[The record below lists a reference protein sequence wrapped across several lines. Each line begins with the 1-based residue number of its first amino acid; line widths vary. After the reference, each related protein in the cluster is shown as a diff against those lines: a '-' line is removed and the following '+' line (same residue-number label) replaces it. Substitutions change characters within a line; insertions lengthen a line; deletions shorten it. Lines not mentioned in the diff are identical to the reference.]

1 MTDTIVGAKS
11 SRLTGGYKRHPR
23 DAFIV
28 VGGLAVAAA
37 LSVFR
42 LENIST
48 VERTVSH
55 WINHLSDGLK
65 GPLEV
70 VMLLGTFLAV
80 PIVAGIALAFRRF
93 RLSGVLMASG
103 LLAYAV

>member
-1 MTDTIVGAKS
+1 MMDATVEPRS
-11 SRLTGGYKRHPR
+11 SRLTGGYERHPR

-42 LENIST
+42 LDNIST

-55 WINHLSDGLK
+55 GINHLSDGLN
-65 GPLEV
+65 GPLED
-70 VMLLGTFLAV
+70 VML
-80 PIVAGIALAFRRF
+80 
-93 RLSGVLMASG
+93 
-103 LLAYAV
+103 